1 MFCFSIETW
10 YGRRRGMNVFV
21 CCDKTASTDFLVMP
35 RSHTHTRTHTH
46 FQTHLQSSPDLRP
59 VAAVEHSEKEWPV
72 GPLGARKVLCSSVCV
87 LVHACVRVS
96 VCVCAVAEG
105 DPRGPASYSLS
116 AGDHHFHK
124 TSIVGTELQT
134 PETHW
139 KQLQCTHTHTH
150 TQKYIHTGDKTV
162 RRLKRPIPAE
172 IMFC

>member
-1 MFCFSIETW
+1 M
-10 YGRRRGMNVFV
+10 
-21 CCDKTASTDFLVMP
+21 
-35 RSHTHTRTHTH
+35 
-46 FQTHLQSSPDLRP
+46 
-59 VAAVEHSEKEWPV
+59 

-105 DPRGPASYSLS
+105 DLRGPASYSLS

-150 TQKYIHTGDKTV
+150 THTHIHTNTHTQKYIHTEDKTV
-162 RRLKRPIPAE
+162 WRDPSRDHVLLAMNKITVSPSKESHRVSHTHTHTHTHFTKCGSSSLTIALGWLDRLLL
-172 IMFC
+172 